1 MKVSSEHS
9 SCTAA
14 AIYLMYLKIFSV
26 LITES
31 LQILYLIPL
40 HIYIYKHYLYIYIIF
55 VAYGSYVVFK
65 FNQMYIVLVHIMIT
79 YQ

>member
-1 MKVSSEHS
+1 MKVSAQS
-9 SCTAA
+9 TAA
-14 AIYLMYLKIFSV
+14 PKYLMYLKIFSV

-40 HIYIYKHYLYIYIIF
+40 HIYINIIYIYIIF
-55 VAYGSYVVFK
+55 VAYGSYEVFK
-65 FNQMYIVLVHIMIT
+65 LNHIMTT